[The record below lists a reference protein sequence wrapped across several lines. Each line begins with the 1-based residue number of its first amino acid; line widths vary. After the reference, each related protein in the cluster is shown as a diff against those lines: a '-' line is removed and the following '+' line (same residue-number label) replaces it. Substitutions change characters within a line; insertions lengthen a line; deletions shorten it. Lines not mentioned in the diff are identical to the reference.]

1 MSDEERK
8 LIEVRKALARRS
20 AAENLGLLLT
30 LVILLVI
37 KKMLNL

>member
-1 MSDEERK
+1 